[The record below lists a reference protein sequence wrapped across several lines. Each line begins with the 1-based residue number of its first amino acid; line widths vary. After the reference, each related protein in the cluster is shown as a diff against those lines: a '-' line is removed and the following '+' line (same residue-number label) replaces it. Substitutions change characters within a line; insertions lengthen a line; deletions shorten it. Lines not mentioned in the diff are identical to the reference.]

1 MAAAGCAR
9 STRSNVPTDT
19 ASSTSIKRNN
29 RLERTGLFREFVEL
43 QPSEPRL
50 ARLPEKVFDERGECL
65 TPTQAVNHGRRYY
78 YYVSR
83 NLRESV
89 SENVRRASR
98 LPAGEIEP
106 AGAAAA
112 RTILEDRGV
121 IASAL
126 EQAGIDLSEIPLML
140 ETARTLEQG

>member
-1 MAAAGCAR
+1 LLYC
-9 STRSNVPTDT
+9 
-19 ASSTSIKRNN
+19 
-29 RLERTGLFREFVEL
+29 
-43 QPSEPRL
+43 
-50 ARLPEKVFDERGECL
+50 
-65 TPTQAVNHGRRYY
+65 
-78 YYVSR
+78 VSR
-83 NLRESV
+83 NLRESD

-98 LPAGEIEP
+98 LPAEEIET

-126 EQAGIDLSEIPLML
+126 EQAGIDLSEIPLMP